1 MDTCKLTTEFM
12 KRRHFIK
19 TVAGVAT
26 PAWMTAMNTA
36 KAVDGF
42 KFKYIVGSSMFGE
55 LPLAEILPL
64 MAEMKTEYID
74 IWPRRHGNQ
83 REQVEEMGH
92 DKFAAMLKQ
101 NGAKL
106 GCSTR
111 YDLGPFGLQ
120 DEMKVVSKLGGDLL
134 VCGGSGPKKLQGGEL
149 KAAVKVFAEK
159 MKPQIEA
166 AEKNG
171 VVIGMEN
178 HGNNIM
184 DSADS
189 LKWFVEFTDSKHA
202 GIALAPYHLES
213 LGMDS
218 NALAKL
224 IEDLGDRMAMFYAWQ
239 YGMSCMKK
247 MPKEEELMQMPGRG
261 KLDFGPIVAALKKT
275 NFNGYTEIFMHPT
288 PRGIP
293 ILPTAQEV
301 ADEINRARVHLE
313 KLV

>member
-1 MDTCKLTTEFM
+1 
-12 KRRHFIK
+12 
-19 TVAGVAT
+19 
-26 PAWMTAMNTA
+26 
-36 KAVDGF
+36 
-42 KFKYIVGSSMFGE
+42 MFGE
-55 LPLAEILPL
+55 LPLSEILPL
-64 MAEMKTEYID
+64 MPKMKAEYID
-74 IWPRRHGNQ
+74 IWPRKHGNQ

-101 NGAKL
+101 HGVKL

-134 VCGGSGPKKLQGGEL
+134 ICGGSGSKKLQGAEL
-149 KAAVKVFAEK
+149 KAAVKVFADK
-159 MKPQIEA
+159 MKPHVEA
-166 AEKNG
+166 AAENG

-202 GIALAPYHLES
+202 GIALAPYHLEN
-213 LGMDS
+213 LGLGS
-218 NALAKL
+218 KELAQL

-239 YGMSCMKK
+239 HGMGCMKK
-247 MPKEEELMQMPGRG
+247 MPKEEELLQMPGRG

-275 NFNGYTEIFMHPT
+275 NYQGYTEIFMHPT

-293 ILPTAQEV
+293 ILPTAGEV

>member
-1 MDTCKLTTEFM
+1 M
-12 KRRHFIK
+12 KRRNFIK
-19 TVAGVAT
+19 TVAGAAA
-26 PAWMTAMNTA
+26 PAWMAALDSVNA
-36 KAVDGF
+36 AEDF
-42 KFKYIVGSSMFGE
+42 AFRYIVGSSMFGE
-55 LPLAEILPL
+55 LPLGEILPL
-64 MAEMKTEYID
+64 MSKMKTEYID

-92 DKFAAMLKQ
+92 EKFAAMLKKYQ
-101 NGAKL
+101 VKL

-120 DEMKVVSKLGGDLL
+120 EEMKVVAKLGGDLL
-134 VCGGSGPKKLQGGEL
+134 ICGGSGPKKLKGAEL
-149 KAAVKVFAEK
+149 KAAVKEFAEK

-166 AEKNG
+166 AAQNG
-171 VVIGMEN
+171 VVIGIEN
-178 HGNNIM
+178 HGNNLM

-213 LGMDS
+213 LGLGS
-218 NALAKL
+218 KELAQL

-239 YGMSCMKK
+239 HGMGCMKK

-275 NFNGYTEIFMHPT
+275 KYKGYTEIFMHPT

-293 ILPTAQEV
+293 ILPTAGEV
-301 ADEINRARVHLE
+301 ADEINLARIHLE

>member
-1 MDTCKLTTEFM
+1 M
-12 KRRHFIK
+12 KRRNFIK
-19 TVAGVAT
+19 TVAGAAA
-26 PAWMTAMNTA
+26 PAWMATANA
-36 KAVDGF
+36 ADGF

-55 LPLAEILPL
+55 LPLSEILPL
-64 MAEMKTEYID
+64 MAEMKTQYID
-74 IWPRRHGNQ
+74 IWPRSHGNQ

-101 NGAKL
+101 NGVKL

-120 DEMKVVSKLGGDLL
+120 DEMKVVAKLGGDLL
-134 VCGGSGPKKLQGGEL
+134 VCGGSGPKKLKGAEL

-166 AEKNG
+166 AQENG

-202 GIALAPYHLES
+202 GIALAPYHLEN
-213 LGMDS
+213 LGMD
-218 NALAKL
+218 AKDLAKL

-261 KLDFGPIVAALKKT
+261 KLDFGPIVEALKKT
-275 NFNGYTEIFMHPT
+275 SFKGYTEIFMHPT

-301 ADEINRARVHLE
+301 ADEINRARVYLE

>member
-1 MDTCKLTTEFM
+1 M
-12 KRRHFIK
+12 KRRNFIK
-19 TVAGVAT
+19 TVAGTAA
-26 PAWMTAMNTA
+26 PAWMAAAQTVNAS
-36 KAVDGF
+36 DGF

-55 LPLAEILPL
+55 LSLSEILPL
-64 MAEMKTEYID
+64 MVEMKTEFID
-74 IWPRRHGNQ
+74 IWPRKHGNQ

-92 DKFAAMLKQ
+92 DKFAAMLKEH
-101 NGAKL
+101 GVKL

-120 DEMKVVSKLGGDLL
+120 EEMKVVSILGGDLL
-134 VCGGSGPKKLQGGEL
+134 VCGGRGPKKLKGAEL

-189 LKWFVEFTDSKHA
+189 LKWYVEFTDSKHT

-218 NALAKL
+218 NDLAKL

-239 YGMSCMKK
+239 HGMGCTKK
-247 MPKEEELMQMPGRG
+247 MPKQQELMQMPGRG
-261 KLDFGPIVAALKKT
+261 KLDFGPIVAALKKSQYQ
-275 NFNGYTEIFMHPT
+275 GYTEIFMHPT

-293 ILPTAQEV
+293 ILPTAKEV
-301 ADEINRARVHLE
+301 ADEINRARVYLE
-313 KLV
+313 KWV

>member
-1 MDTCKLTTEFM
+1 M
-12 KRRHFIK
+12 KRRNFIK
-19 TVAGVAT
+19 TVAGAAA
-26 PAWMTAMNTA
+26 PAWTAATNTA
-36 KAVDGF
+36 NAADGF

-55 LPLAEILPL
+55 LPLSEIFPL
-64 MAEMKTEYID
+64 MSEMKTEYID
-74 IWPRRHGNQ
+74 IWPRKHGNQ

-101 NGAKL
+101 NGVKL

-134 VCGGSGPKKLQGGEL
+134 VCGGSGPKKLKGTEL

-159 MKPQIEA
+159 MKPQIAA

-189 LKWFVEFTDSKHA
+189 LKWFIEFTDSKHA
-202 GIALAPYHLES
+202 GIALAPYHLEN
-213 LGMDS
+213 LGMDAK
-218 NALAKL
+218 ALAKL
-224 IEDLGDRMAMFYAWQ
+224 VEDLGDRLAMFYAWQ
-239 YGMSCMKK
+239 HGMGCMKK

-261 KLDFGPIVAALKKT
+261 KLDFGPIVAALKKM
-275 NFNGYTEIFMHPT
+275 NFKGYTEIFMHPT

-293 ILPTAQEV
+293 ILPTAKEV